1 MNYLSTL
8 PEEVMHLVSS
18 HLTPREIHIFFL
30 MTSKDMKQTFAESY
44 QTWRQVLGT
53 ASHDIIMPLLCEYGH
68 DKKLLEDYNNP
79 SSSSYAKMARAIAG
93 MEDLSMGHWR
103 QARYGSAE
111 DLFSE
116 QEAHSSVLLTSP
128 CKQKKYLAVIPGWGK
143 AKKQAEIFDVTQLPD
158 IRRVKSEI
166 SGTAGYFK
174 YGHSSTKINDDLIMI
189 FGGLTCGGYRGA
201 INLLTIGEV
210 HPYYNA
216 EDMLSE
222 VSALNNNNEK
232 EDNACSSGAKRSR
245 EVSFNPD
252 DDGEEEEEKELMR
265 ADRILKGKFTSSNDP
280 MDDPIKPLKPGPWSS
295 VVVLDENVSSNSNSK
310 TASSSS
316 STDNVPAEGNTV
328 VFENIILEHKKSNE
342 NNEDFDDLNDQ
353 FSHMSASYDIDNEEV
368 EESDDDA
375 DDDDTD
381 NTGDVNNDTSSHLP
395 EVEIKFRV
403 VQYSVSPFYAQRDPG
418 GGAVPTPRGYH
429 TATVVDIYQE
439 PFLLVWGGLGN
450 RLEDDPANAL
460 DEFEPYENDV
470 GQVLF
475 RGTTPITQLELMN
488 CGTMKWHTD
497 VEATGT
503 EPSSRYGH
511 SCTYHPRTNSVIV
524 MGGADSN
531 DLIRKGEELR
541 EVYLLTIVP
550 PLDPPSI
557 HRKQSRNAI
566 DDATTFTNVAFV
578 WSQLRVDCGD
588 AVGLQVPG
596 RCHSASLVSRD
607 KLLVFGGSAFGT
619 TNAVIVMDFKA
630 LNTCELKEKATAK
643 DGIQHLRST
652 LISSTSC
659 RDDDRELKRDAKH
672 CPDHSWTI
680 LMHAPIIIGEP
691 PLERLSALCAQVG
704 KYFLIQ
710 GGYDTAD
717 RDCLN
722 DCQVLDIC
730 CSTAQ

>member
-1 MNYLSTL
+1 MNYLRCETAQVDPSSVKSAVDMNYLSTL

-128 CKQKKYLAVIPGWGK
+128 CKQKKYLAVIPGWGNARK
-143 AKKQAEIFDVTQLPD
+143 EVEVYDMSRLP
-158 IRRVKSEI
+158 IVEHIQCRL
-166 SGTAGYFK
+166 SGSARYFK
-174 YGHSSTKINDDLIMI
+174 YGHSSTRISDHQVIV
-189 FGGLTCGGYRGA
+189 FGGLAMGGYQMA
-201 INLLTIGEV
+201 INYLTVVDVQYNDVVEANAAILEAGDMTTPGGSCEEESVHEGEDV
-210 HPYYNA
+210 GGKGSRKRLPA
-216 EDMLSE
+216 DI
-222 VSALNNNNEK
+222 
-232 EDNACSSGAKRSR
+232 SG
-245 EVSFNPD
+245 D
-252 DDGEEEEEKELMR
+252 DDHSRISNLLDDEGDCINYLEK
-265 ADRILKGKFTSSNDP
+265 
-280 MDDPIKPLKPGPWSS
+280 
-295 VVVLDENVSSNSNSK
+295 
-310 TASSSS
+310 
-316 STDNVPAEGNTV
+316 GN
-328 VFENIILEHKKSNE
+328 
-342 NNEDFDDLNDQ
+342 
-353 FSHMSASYDIDNEEV
+353 
-368 EESDDDA
+368 
-375 DDDDTD
+375 DDDDQKGEPGKD
-381 NTGDVNNDTSSHLP
+381 SEGNSDSGDESEGHINNDILADLHP
-395 EVEIKFRV
+395 AVEMSLRV
-403 VQYSVSPFYAQRDPG
+403 VAPSGNDFFTNSISG
-418 GGAVPTPRGYH
+418 VPTARGYH
-429 TATVVDIYQE
+429 SACAVNICHQDY
-439 PFLLVWGGLGN
+439 LLVWGGLGN
-450 RLEDDPANAL
+450 RVGVPGDASGDDTDDEQEEYLGSKTLAYLEC
-460 DEFEPYENDV
+460 
-470 GQVLF
+470 
-475 RGTTPITQLELMN
+475 MN
-488 CGTMKWHTD
+488 CSNLQWHTE
-497 VEATGT
+497 VLQSGS
-503 EPSSRYGH
+503 EPSPRFGH
-511 SCTYHPRTNSVIV
+511 SCTYHPRTNSLII
-524 MGGADSN
+524 MGGSDGT
-531 DLIRKGEELR
+531 DLLRNGEELR